1 VSTVTHGDIVVV
13 IPGILGSV
21 LYRGTDQVWGYRQIV
36 TNLHRLPQRLARD
49 LTLPPAA
56 FERPAGEGYD
66 DGVRATGVLRTQA
79 IIPGFW
85 AVDGYDVLLDRLRRR
100 FPSDREGIVEFP
112 YDWRQ
117 SNEFTARRLAVFIS
131 PLIERRRRQ
140 HPQAKLILVG
150 HSMGGLVARYFAECL
165 DEQGVVRR
173 IVTIGT
179 PYSGALK
186 ALAVSANGYVRL
198 GPARID
204 LAELVRSLPSVAEL
218 LPIYEC
224 LDSAADARQTIFD
237 GAPVL
242 GLTKQAVE
250 RARRFHSEIDGAV
263 AAGGRRHRYHAL
275 VSHRQPTDVGAS
287 LSAMGE
293 LQVRRSA
300 DPDFAGDGTVPR
312 CAATPPEWNDDA
324 DAVFIGGRHAS
335 LQRQSEFLVQLYGI
349 LTARPRHAQA
359 VANEIAVDAEVH
371 TVAGTDWLVRAHCV
385 TGLDNLALAVSVV
398 DPAEPGS
405 AVTVPLT
412 PTGAGGYQGSVI
424 LTQPG
429 LFRWTVHSIA
439 AAAMPI
445 DPVSDLLLCLE
456 A

>member
-1 VSTVTHGDIVVV
+1 MSTVTHGDIVVV

-36 TNLHRLPQRLARD
+36 TNLHRLPQRLTRD
-49 LTLPPAA
+49 LALPADA
-56 FERPAGEGYD
+56 FEQPAEEGYD

-79 IIPGFW
+79 IVPGFW

-100 FPSDREGIVEFP
+100 FPSDRDGIVEFP

-117 SNEFTARRLAVFIS
+117 SNEYTARRLAAFVE
-131 PLIERRRRQ
+131 PLIERRRREY
-140 HPQAKLILVG
+140 PQAKLILVG

-165 DEQGVVRR
+165 DEEGVVRR

-198 GPARID
+198 GPVRID

-218 LPIYEC
+218 LPVYGC
-224 LDSAADARQTIFD
+224 LDSAAGAPQTIFD
-237 GAPVL
+237 GMPVP

-250 RARRFHSEIDGAV
+250 RARRFHRGMDAAV
-263 AAGGRRHRYHAL
+263 AAAGRRHRYHAL
-275 VSHRQPTDVGAS
+275 VSHRQPTDVGAF
-287 LSAMGE
+287 LSATGE
-293 LQVRRSA
+293 VQARRST
-300 DPDFAGDGTVPR
+300 DPDFGGDGTVPR
-312 CAATPPEWNDDA
+312 CSATPPEWTDDA
-324 DAVFIGGRHAS
+324 NAVFIGGRHAS
-335 LQRQSEFLVQLYGI
+335 LQRQNESLVQLYGI

-359 VANEIAVDAEVH
+359 VADEIAVDAEAY
-371 TVAGTDWLVRAHCV
+371 TVVGTDWVVRAHCV

-398 DPAEPGS
+398 DPAEPGPPF
-405 AVTVPLT
+405 TVPLT
-412 PTGAGGYQGSVI
+412 PTGAGGYQSSVV
-424 LTQPG
+424 LTRPG

-439 AAAMPI
+439 AAATPI